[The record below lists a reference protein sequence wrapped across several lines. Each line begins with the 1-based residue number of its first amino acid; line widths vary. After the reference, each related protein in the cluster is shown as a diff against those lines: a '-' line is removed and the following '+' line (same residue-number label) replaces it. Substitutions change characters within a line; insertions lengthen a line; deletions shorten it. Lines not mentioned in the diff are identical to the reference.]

1 MCIYQLQVSFT
12 ELGMTNTQYRKIK
25 DGQLKHGDGDRPT
38 FTYTK
43 PYDFLKKEELEM
55 LMGSFIKFGLEQ
67 EQ

>member
-1 MCIYQLQVSFT
+1 
-12 ELGMTNTQYRKIK
+12 MTNTQYRKIK
-25 DGQLKHGDGDRPT
+25 DGQHGGGDRPT

>member
-1 MCIYQLQVSFT
+1 
-12 ELGMTNTQYRKIK
+12 MTNTQYQKIK

-55 LMGSFIKFGLEQ
+55 LVGSFIKFGLEQ